1 MLRNSWIFQQI
12 PLSFPLGIPK
22 NSGPLFANRYRRMSI
37 GALLR
42 EHRNACGLTQ
52 PELAAALSIE
62 QSYLSKIE
70 NDKAIPSEQVL
81 SSILDTLGIS
91 VSELVNQL
99 DEAQIDD
106 LRQIKSV
113 NEQVRSLQKR
123 QAARQH
129 LAVLACAVF
138 FAVGAALASASLFEV
153 FSSNTAYQYRSL
165 GVVRAGEP
173 KEIFESPGRFAEALR
188 PDTEIDEFVRST
200 VARTDEI
207 YVVLHRY
214 KGEIF
219 TDDVDGGTRTY
230 RLQSTRNVASATN
243 RILGWTGICS
253 LAISVLFLPFV
264 FRFRRQPRGQ
274 PRELAS

>member
-1 MLRNSWIFQQI
+1 
-12 PLSFPLGIPK
+12 
-22 NSGPLFANRYRRMSI
+22 MSI

-42 EHRNACGLTQ
+42 EHRNSCGLTQ
-52 PELAAALSIE
+52 PELAAKLSIE

-70 NDKAIPSEQVL
+70 NDKAVPSEPLL
-81 SSILDTLGIS
+81 SSILDTLGMS
-91 VSELVNQL
+91 VAELVSHL

-113 NEQVRSLQKR
+113 NEHVRSLRRR
-123 QAARQH
+123 QAARRQVT
-129 LAVLACAVF
+129 VLACATF
-138 FAVGAALASASLFEV
+138 FAIGTALASASLFEV

-188 PDTEIDEFVRST
+188 PDSEIAEFVRST
-200 VARTDEI
+200 VARTDEV

-219 TDDVDGGTRTY
+219 VNDVEGGARTY
-230 RLQSTRNVASATN
+230 RLQSSRNVASATN
-243 RILGWTGICS
+243 RMLGWAGICS
-253 LAISVLFLPFV
+253 LAVSVLLLASV
-264 FRFRRQPRGQ
+264 FRLRHQRREP
-274 PRELAS
+274 AS